1 MPVTYEQE
9 NLSVQLT
16 TPLGANKLL
25 VRRFE
30 GEERISGIFH
40 YQFEMFSED
49 PALVFDD
56 IIGKAITFQIGQ
68 SSGDNHYISGIVG
81 RFAETG
87 SDGRVVFYR
96 ADVYPWLWLLNFS
109 AGCKIYQNKST
120 PDIVKQVF
128 QDLGFSD
135 FTDNL
140 TRSYAPREYC
150 VQYRETAFAFV
161 SRLLEEEGIF
171 YFFTHDDSG
180 HKLVLADDASSWK
193 TTQGLTQA
201 RFTPEPDA
209 WRSDDIVSDFTIERN
224 ITTGKYQ
231 CDDYNFETPD
241 TDLLASAAGPDTSRC
256 VYDFPGLYKTQSD
269 GEATSALR
277 LSALEVNK
285 NKAYGNSL
293 CRAFY
298 AGSKFTLTGHYRAD
312 ANGDYV
318 VSTLRV
324 QGNAE
329 DYSNTFEAF
338 PAASVFRPALYT
350 PRPTIPGT
358 QVAVVV
364 GKSGEEIWADMY
376 GRIKVQFFWDQD
388 GTLDENSS
396 CFIRVAQP
404 WAGKQWGG
412 MFTPRIGQEV
422 VVSFLDGNPDRPVV
436 IGSLYNASQTVPY
449 TLPDSQTRSTIK
461 TNSSKGGGGFN
472 EIRFEDKAGSEEFF
486 LQAQKDMNVTVLNN
500 YSSTVTKD
508 FNLKVSGNITIE
520 ASGTVSIKSGT
531 TFTNE
536 AGSALTNK
544 AATTLTNQAGSDL
557 TNKADA
563 SLTNQ
568 AGSAMTNKAGAGLTN
583 QAATD
588 LTNKAGASL
597 TNDAATSLT
606 NKAGTTL
613 TNQASASQT
622 VDGGGQ
628 LSLKGGL
635 VKVN

>member
-1 MPVTYEQE
+1 MYEQQ

-25 VRRFE
+25 VRTFE
-30 GEERISGIFH
+30 GDERISGIFH
-40 YQFEMFSED
+40 YRLEMFSED

-56 IIGKAITFQIGQ
+56 IVGKAVTLQIGQ
-68 SSGDNHYISGIVG
+68 SSGDNHYINGIVG
-81 RFAETG
+81 RFTQTG
-87 SDGRVVFYR
+87 SDGRMVFYR
-96 ADVYPWLWLLNFS
+96 ADVYPWFWLLNFS

-135 FTDNL
+135 FEDNL

-171 YFFTHDDSG
+171 YFFTHDSST
-180 HKLVLADDASSWK
+180 HKLVLADDASAWK
-193 TTQGLTQA
+193 ATQGLTQA
-201 RFTPEPDA
+201 RFTPEQAA
-209 WRSDDIVSDFTIERN
+209 WRSDDVVSDFSVERN
-224 ITTGKYQ
+224 ITSGKYQ

-241 TDLLASAAGPDTSRC
+241 TDLLASAAGSDTSRS
-256 VYDFPGLYKTQSD
+256 VYDFPGLYKVQSD
-269 GEATSALR
+269 GEAISASR

-285 NKAYGNSL
+285 TKACGSSL

-298 AGSKFTLTGHYRAD
+298 AGSKFTLSGHYRPD
-312 ANGDYV
+312 TNGDYV
-318 VSTLRV
+318 VSTLKV
-324 QGNAE
+324 QGDAE
-329 DYSNTFEAF
+329 SYSNAFEAF
-338 PAASVFRPALYT
+338 PAATVYRPALHT
-350 PRPTIPGT
+350 PRPVVPGT
-358 QVAVVV
+358 QLAVVV

-396 CFIRVAQP
+396 CWIRVAQP

-422 VVSFLDGNPDRPVV
+422 IVSFLDGNPDRPVV
-436 IGSLYNASQTVPY
+436 VGSLYNASQTVPY

-461 TNSSKGGGGFN
+461 TNSSKGGSGFN
-472 EIRFEDKAGSEEFF
+472 EIRFEDKAGSEELF

-500 YSSTVTKD
+500 YTSTVTQD
-508 FNLKVSGNITIE
+508 FSLKVSGNITIE
-520 ASGTVSIKSGT
+520 ASGTVSIKSGS

-536 AGSALTNK
+536 AGSTLTNK
-544 AATTLTNQAGSDL
+544 AGSGLTNQAGSDL
-557 TNKADA
+557 TNKAGA
-563 SLTNQ
+563 S
-568 AGSAMTNKAGAGLTN
+568 LTN

-588 LTNKAGASL
+588 LTNKAGTSL

-622 VDGGGQ
+622 IDGGGQ